1 MKLRLVNLANV
12 SRLIITIT
20 WPLFDIWCVFFVFF
34 FYFFLYHEGEWD
46 STESIW
52 PLYPQC
58 AFSLLL
64 LLFLS
69 ASFWPRALS
78 MTLRRSIFR
87 AERRWYSAKKKKKK
101 NCEGLKGQSVNGGFQ
116 NTHAHIY
123 IGDAKKS
130 LRNKIEI
137 SSSLWPGQDGRGQ
150 TEAISLYTRSSI
162 SIYLYR

>member
-1 MKLRLVNLANV
+1 
-12 SRLIITIT
+12 
-20 WPLFDIWCVFFVFF
+20 
-34 FYFFLYHEGEWD
+34 
-46 STESIW
+46 
-52 PLYPQC
+52 
-58 AFSLLL
+58 
-64 LLFLS
+64 
-69 ASFWPRALS
+69 

-87 AERRWYSAKKKKKK
+87 AERRRYSAKKKKKK

-123 IGDAKKS
+123 IGDVKKS

-150 TEAISLYTRSSI
+150 TEAISLYTRNSI

>member
-1 MKLRLVNLANV
+1 MRFHGIHLTFIPAMC
-12 SRLIITIT
+12 
-20 WPLFDIWCVFFVFF
+20 LFTPPSSF
-34 FYFFLYHEGEWD
+34 
-46 STESIW
+46 
-52 PLYPQC
+52 
-58 AFSLLL
+58 
-64 LLFLS
+64 FLS

-87 AERRWYSAKKKKKK
+87 AERRRYSAKKKKKK

-123 IGDAKKS
+123 IGDVKKS

-137 SSSLWPGQDGRGQ
+137 SSSSLWPGQDGRGQ